1 MRRYLVVANQTLGG
15 EHLAEKVRACL
26 AAGPSRFHIVVPATQ
41 PHEHAVWTEGEAR
54 AIAAQRLERALAR
67 FEELGAEAQ
76 GEIGDEDPLQAITDA
91 VRERAFDEII
101 LSTFPPGL
109 SRWLRQD
116 LPHRVERTFQVPV
129 THVVG
134 EAEAEAADAS
144 IRGRGGA
151 RGPR

>member
-15 EHLAEKVRACL
+15 EHLAEKIRACL

-41 PHEHAVWTEGEAR
+41 PQEHAVWTEGEAR

-67 FEELGAEAQ
+67 FRDLGAEAE
-76 GEIGDEDPLQAITDA
+76 GEIGDEAPLQAIADA
-91 VRERAFDEII
+91 FRERNFDEII

-116 LPHRVERTFQVPV
+116 LPHRVERTFDV
-129 THVVG
+129 TMTHLVG
-134 EAEAEAADAS
+134 EPEGT
-144 IRGRGGA
+144 RT
-151 RGPR
+151 